1 MPRWNAAETGSDR
14 VALANDAGMGRVSLL
29 GAVAGTLVAYGAFV
43 VLFAIASA
51 IATAISDDV
60 DLPNLN
66 WEQLG
71 IVSSLIVAAVLLV
84 SYFFG
89 GYVAGR
95 MARRGGAVNGLLVF
109 VLSLLVIV
117 LLTLLINAVVDN
129 EAAIVANLRNAGI
142 PTSWEEWGDAATIA
156 GLASLAAM
164 LVGAVLGGIVG
175 ERWHGKLARR
185 AMDPSVGAQAR
196 HREMAA
202 ERQQAAEDRGRAQS
216 PPPPEPRRD
225 REDEP
230 APAESANTGWGASRP
245 WARDSTGEPGPREA
259 APERGP
265 TPAPDRETDR
275 GPRVTRRP
283 RPGPPSGR
291 SR

>member
-14 VALANDAGMGRVSLL
+14 VALANEAGMGRISLL
-29 GAVAGTLVAYGAFV
+29 GVVAGTLVAYGAFV

-51 IATAISDDV
+51 IATAISDDI

-66 WEQLG
+66 WAQLG
-71 IVSSLIVAAVLLV
+71 IVSSLIVAVVLLL

-95 MARRGGAVNGLLVF
+95 MARRSGAVNGVLVF
-109 VLSLLVIV
+109 VLSLLVMV
-117 LLTLLINAVVDN
+117 VLTLLVAVAVDN
-129 EAAIVANLRNAGI
+129 KDAIAANLRNAGI
-142 PTSWEEWGDAATIA
+142 PTTWDEWGDAATIA
-156 GLASLAAM
+156 GLASLVAM
-164 LVGAVLGGIVG
+164 LLGAVLGGIAG

-196 HREMAA
+196 HQQLAA
-202 ERQQAAEDRGRAQS
+202 ERQQAAEEQS
-216 PPPPEPRRD
+216 WRQPPPPDEPRRD
-225 REDEP
+225 REEEQ
-230 APAESANTGWGASRP
+230 APAGQGDTAWGASRP
-245 WARDSTGEPGPREA
+245 WATRSSEGAPQRETGRETHPGPPADREA
-259 APERGP
+259 G
-265 TPAPDRETDR
+265 T

-283 RPGPPSGR
+283 RPPR